1 MISNPKK
8 PGAVKI
14 AKETTSKWT
23 PRNQHGVDNVNQSM
37 GPREGNKSQGTKRAD
52 FQTGKE
58 ERNTLADTINAAYG
72 ARAQRD
78 SIDERMEGIR
88 PVVKPHKFAR

>member
-8 PGAVKI
+8 TGAVKI
-14 AKETTSKWT
+14 AKETASSWT
-23 PRNQHGVDNVNQSM
+23 PRNAHAVDNVNQSM
-37 GPREGNKSQGTKRAD
+37 GPRTGNPSTGTKRAD

-58 ERNTLADTINAAYG
+58 ERNTLADTITAAYG

-78 SIDERMEGIR
+78 SIDEKMEGIR
-88 PVVKPHKFAR
+88 PVVKPRKFAR

>member
-8 PGAVKI
+8 TGTVKI
-14 AKETTSKWT
+14 AKETATKWT
-23 PRNQHGVDNVNQSM
+23 PRNQHAVDNVNKPM
-37 GPREGNKSQGTKRAD
+37 GPRLGNPSTGTKRAD

-78 SIDERMEGIR
+78 SVDEKMEGIR
-88 PVVKPHKFAR
+88 PVVKPKKFVR